1 MNPFAFIFFAFIFF
15 VVFFAFYVG
24 VMVDRTM
31 SPCLDAD
38 AAYTRG
44 EAAGIRSTTAM
55 FEEVMR
61 K

>member
-1 MNPFAFIFFAFIFF
+1 MNLFERTALAVGATVFGVF
-15 VVFFAFYVG
+15 VGWSLSVP
-24 VMVDRTM
+24 RC
-31 SPCLDAD
+31 PDAN